1 MEVIQPKDEPNKP
14 IDRADDYEMDL
25 ENDFGQAL
33 NYEPDIITPESVQK
47 ELSDNQTHSDLKDQY
62 RFAILSKGAYDVYYY
77 GKVDAETEVQKYLP
91 LHNIVQDLTDKKSV
105 VFEKTKKDGTK
116 EIIISYRGT
125 AWKGLDFDS
134 LKSSA
139 QDVYADLTEVFTGV
153 KGNRFNQA
161 ERKYLAVKQEFPNA
175 KIITTGH
182 SLGSSQALNVAR
194 THDLPSYIFNVG
206 SSPLDFVEEQITPL
220 FSGNKHNIIKSYSV
234 AGDLIS
240 TSNKL
245 LDRTDRVINV
255 NPRDITTDVAR
266 VALAT
271 YINPFLG
278 GATALATSVLK
289 YHDLANFLPDRVFK
303 RNTISEYLI
312 EKKPEIPMNTSKNLA
327 KFNTYNPDI
336 FRPIRMCPPND
347 PICRK
352 FS

>member
-14 IDRADDYEMDL
+14 IDGIDENDL
-25 ENDFGQAL
+25 ENDFGQVL
-33 NYEPDIITPESVQK
+33 DYEPDIITPESVQK
-47 ELSDNQTHSDLKDQY
+47 ELSDEQTHKDLKDQY
-62 RFAILSKGAYDVYYY
+62 RFSILSKGAYDVYYY
-77 GKVDAETEVQKYLP
+77 GKVAAETEVKQYLP
-91 LHNIVQDLTDKKSV
+91 LHNIVADLTDKRSV

-116 EIIISYRGT
+116 ELIISYRGT

-139 QDVYADLTEVFTGV
+139 EDLYADATEVFTGI
-153 KGNRFNQA
+153 KGGRFRQA
-161 ERKYLAVKQEFPNA
+161 ERKYLAVKKEFPNA

-182 SLGSSQALNVAR
+182 SLGSSLALNVAR

-206 SSPLDFVEEQITPL
+206 SSPADFVEEQITPL
-220 FSGNKHNIIKSYSV
+220 FSGNKQNIIKSYTV

-240 TSNKL
+240 TSNKV

-255 NPRDITTDVAR
+255 NPRDIASDVAR
-266 VALAT
+266 VGLAT

-278 GATALATSVLK
+278 GATALATSLLK

-303 RNTISEYLI
+303 KNTISDYLI
-312 EKKPEIPMNTSKNLA
+312 QKKPQIPINTSKNLA
-327 KFNTYNPDI
+327 KFNPYEPDM
-336 FRPIRMCPPND
+336 FKPIRICPPND
-347 PICRK
+347 PRCRQ